1 MRWLI
6 KFLGSNYAHLS
17 FLKYLNPKP
26 NYRFEEFKEF
36 NKNLVN
42 LVSIFNFPLFLYIV
56 KTSFLLYGASIFSL
70 YVIAQ
75 QFSIITSFS
84 NSSV

>member
-42 LVSIFNFPLFLYIV
+42 LVSIFNFPLFLY
-56 KTSFLLYGASIFSL
+56 KD
-70 YVIAQ
+70 
-75 QFSIITSFS
+75 QFSSLWGIYLFIVRYCSAI
-84 NSSV
+84 